1 MDASQGK
8 SRSAVVLSSVG
19 RPLRPTV
26 LETTLELTLRTKD
39 GGTSGWSLQ
48 SRGYVPYSSSDVM
61 AGWYKVR
68 LPELGNRGGSLK
80 VISSQA
86 GMYIYLV

>member
-1 MDASQGK
+1 MDASQDT

-26 LETTLELTLRTKD
+26 LEPTLESTLRTKE

-48 SRGYVPYSSSDVM
+48 SRGYVPYSTSDVI
-61 AGWYKVR
+61 AG
-68 LPELGNRGGSLK
+68 
-80 VISSQA
+80 
-86 GMYIYLV
+86 